1 LKSQTS
7 YKILLEK
14 EANLESLP
22 SLAEDI
28 LTIIGKD
35 AIVLLNGDLAAG
47 KTTLVNQFTKNL
59 KLNSASS
66 PTFSLQQIYSEKLF
80 HYDFYRVNFE
90 EIANLGLI
98 DELEKS
104 GLHFIEWAMD
114 DLVNI
119 LVDAGFKIY
128 SLNITATKSGRKYIL
143 RELNA

>member
-1 LKSQTS
+1 MKSQTS

-28 LTIIGKD
+28 LAIIGTD

-59 KLNSASS
+59 NLNSASS

-119 LVDAGFKIY
+119 LIDAGFKIY
-128 SLNITATKSGRKYIL
+128 SLNITPTKTGRKYIL

>member
-1 LKSQTS
+1 MKSQTS

-59 KLNSASS
+59 NLNSASS

-119 LVDAGFKIY
+119 LIDAGFKIY
-128 SLNITATKSGRKYIL
+128 SLNITPTKTGRKYIL

>member
-28 LTIIGKD
+28 LAIIGTD

-47 KTTLVNQFTKNL
+47 KTTLVNWFTKSLN
-59 KLNSASS
+59 LNSASS

-80 HYDFYRVNFE
+80 HYDFYRVSFE
-90 EIANLGLI
+90 EIINLGLI
-98 DELEKS
+98 DELEKG

-119 LVDAGFKIY
+119 LIDAGFKIY
-128 SLNITATKSGRKYIL
+128 SLNITPTKTGRKYIL